1 MNLEELQKGDVIYA
15 AVTVAN
21 DGSVPGAGDDE
32 VFAQRG
38 TRGMLINI
46 GHLEEDPNQTL
57 YLVAFENEQGD
68 LGPPVACLPE
78 ELCAEGS
85 APAS

>member
-1 MNLEELQKGDVIYA
+1 MNIEELQKGDVIYA

-21 DGSVPGAGDDE
+21 DGSVPGAEDDE
-32 VFAQRG
+32 VFARPG

-78 ELCAEGS
+78 ELRAEGS
-85 APAS
+85 ATAS